1 MAPSS
6 FSSDASAPATYQN
19 WIIED
24 SWEGT
29 IYLIARLCRSWQGCC
44 GSYKLLEGADG
55 QYYFWA
61 VVPAND
67 GIGVRQRLVRFQD
80 QETMAAALDLTAW
93 GGWDSQMTATPYH

>member
-6 FSSDASAPATYQN
+6 FNQEVAGRPGFQR

-24 SWEGT
+24 SWDGT
-29 IYLIARLCRSWQGCC
+29 IYLEARLYLSWQGCC
-44 GSYKLLEGADG
+44 GSYKLLEGPDG

-61 VVPAND
+61 VLPGSD
-67 GIGVRQRLVRFQD
+67 GRGALQRLVSFQD

-93 GGWDSQMTATPYH
+93 GGWDGQPAASLCH